1 MVVQESVV
9 ESPAVIGVGVAESEQ
24 VGRGGGVTVT
34 VVAQVTEPPG
44 PVAVPVYVVLST
56 GETLVEPLVTGV

>member
-1 MVVQESVV
+1 MVHESVV
-9 ESPAVIGVGVAESEQ
+9 DSPVVMDEGLAESEQ
-24 VGRGGGVTVT
+24 VGGGGGVTVM
-34 VVAQVTEPPG
+34 VVEQVTDPPG